1 MGWLLLRLPQGAHPA
16 MRLFGAA
23 AHPPGHPPA
32 RPSTTTH
39 PRQWPLTVAPSPVT
53 AARCCAVKG
62 ESHMNVFIAGAS
74 IYAHAASR
82 PRRTFEPNF
91 RPSPPHP
98 THHLSI
104 THTDFST
111 LPTAGWMARGPSPS
125 NFQAPA
131 QQGTARGRRH
141 VSSNARLAHAS
152 SCRAHPSAVGLPG
165 SCLSPSR

>member
-1 MGWLLLRLPQGAHPA
+1 

-74 IYAHAASR
+74 SSGLLKSHALLSR
-82 PRRTFEPNF
+82 RGAQGWRGVS
-91 RPSPPHP
+91 RSLLGAAVVQK
-98 THHLSI
+98 THWMQPQSCSSVAPLPGLSK
-104 THTDFST
+104 
-111 LPTAGWMARGPSPS
+111 PTAG
-125 NFQAPA
+125 Q
-131 QQGTARGRRH
+131 
-141 VSSNARLAHAS
+141 
-152 SCRAHPSAVGLPG
+152 
-165 SCLSPSR
+165 